1 MIDEALML
9 PLKRLGLV
17 DMFNGLD
24 VLQTRD
30 YVKISCSTYIE
41 KISEKHLENW
51 MRQFDVPV
59 NRPTPL
65 PSRPTFIKSFLA
77 ATGDTDQAKQSA
89 LEKSMSFKYRSAI
102 GELIYALV
110 TCRPDLSYSV
120 VRSAQNSTAPHEI
133 HYHGVRHI
141 LKYLYLTRD
150 DGIYF
155 WRLEPNDSLPKVDL
169 PKIKSSYSDLLL
181 DGRPSP
187 GPYDL
192 HGYVDSDWAACP
204 KTRRSITGGGV
215 RLAGGTVGYKTKL
228 QPTIAQSSTEAE
240 FMGASDFGKLIL
252 FIRSVMWDL
261 GIPQDAATVL
271 YEDNDACTAMANA
284 QKPTTRTRHMDIKFN
299 VLCEWVEQDLLKLER
314 VDTSVNLADIFTKQ
328 LGPTL
333 FNRHVDYL
341 LGHVPPQYSACFKRV
356 YEMSFSGEKVAPS
369 ATTRLPTIPLAITS
383 HPAAAAAAALFATW
397 SQVAS
402 LLG

>member
-1 MIDEALML
+1 
-9 PLKRLGLV
+9 
-17 DMFNGLD
+17 
-24 VLQTRD
+24 
-30 YVKISCSTYIE
+30 
-41 KISEKHLENW
+41 
-51 MRQFDVPV
+51 
-59 NRPTPL
+59 
-65 PSRPTFIKSFLA
+65 
-77 ATGDTDQAKQSA
+77 
-89 LEKSMSFKYRSAI
+89 
-102 GELIYALV
+102 
-110 TCRPDLSYSV
+110 
-120 VRSAQNSTAPHEI
+120 
-133 HYHGVRHI
+133 
-141 LKYLYLTRD
+141 
-150 DGIYF
+150 
-155 WRLEPNDSLPKVDL
+155 
-169 PKIKSSYSDLLL
+169 
-181 DGRPSP
+181 
-187 GPYDL
+187 
-192 HGYVDSDWAACP
+192 
-204 KTRRSITGGGV
+204 
-215 RLAGGTVGYKTKL
+215 
-228 QPTIAQSSTEAE
+228 
-240 FMGASDFGKLIL
+240 MGASDFGKLIL

-299 VLCEWVEQDLLKLER
+299 VLCEWVDQDLLKLER

>member
-1 MIDEALML
+1 
-9 PLKRLGLV
+9 
-17 DMFNGLD
+17 
-24 VLQTRD
+24 
-30 YVKISCSTYIE
+30 
-41 KISEKHLENW
+41 

-65 PSRPTFIKSFLA
+65 PSLPTFIKSFLA
-77 ATGDTDQAKQSA
+77 ATGETDEKAQSA
-89 LEKSMSFKYRSAI
+89 LQKSMPFKYRSAI

-110 TCRPDLSYSV
+110 TCRPDLYCAV
-120 VRSAQNSTAPHEI
+120 VWSAQNSAASHEI

-141 LKYLYLTRD
+141 LKYLYLAKD

-155 WRLEPNDSLPKVDL
+155 WRLTPSQSLPVVDL
-169 PKIKSSYSDLLL
+169 PKIKSTYADLLIN
-181 DGRPSP
+181 GRPSK

-192 HGYVDSDWAACP
+192 HGFVDLDWDACP

-240 FMGASDFGKLIL
+240 FMGASDFGKFIL

-271 YEDNDACTAMANA
+271 YEDNDACEAMANA
-284 QKPTTRTRHMDIKFN
+284 QKPTTRTRHMDIKYN
-299 VLCEWVEQDLLKLER
+299 VLCEWVERDLIKLKR
-314 VDTSVNLADIFTKQ
+314 VDTSVNMADIFTKQ

-333 FNRHVDYL
+333 FNRHIDYL
-341 LGHVPPQYSACFKRV
+341 LGH
-356 YEMSFSGEKVAPS
+356 
-369 ATTRLPTIPLAITS
+369 LPL
-383 HPAAAAAAALFATW
+383 
-397 SQVAS
+397 
-402 LLG
+402 